1 MDINLEY
8 EHLKKTYNDLRFNVI
23 RNFQTLTTTTLAKEK
38 KLIGDITKIVEKL
51 VEVEDIVK
59 SWNIVK

>member
-23 RNFQTLTTTTLAKEK
+23 RNFQTLTQL
-38 KLIGDITKIVEKL
+38 DHQ
-51 VEVEDIVK
+51 
-59 SWNIVK
+59 